1 MKKRSRI
8 LGAAAV
14 LLLTATTL
22 WAQGPRGDRQR
33 MMPRQRAERMTERM
47 SRQLSLTD
55 EQTAEIERI
64 LSDRFAERS
73 RKDSSC
79 CCCQGDSLCAKPD
92 GPVRRGP
99 GPDRAAMRRTDS
111 LIRSVLTPEQN
122 EKWTEMRKQAR
133 AAHGQRPARR
143 PDAGSGR

>member
-1 MKKRSRI
+1 MKTRSKI
-8 LGAAAV
+8 FGAAAV

-22 WAQGPRGDRQR
+22 WAQGPRGERQR
-33 MMPRQRAERMTERM
+33 MTPKQRAEQMTERM

-64 LSDRFAERS
+64 LSDRFAERP
-73 RKDSSC
+73 RKDSS
-79 CCCQGDSLCAKPD
+79 CCCQGDSLCAKPE
-92 GPVRRGP
+92 GPAHRRP
-99 GPDRAAMRRTDS
+99 GPDRAEMRRTDS

-133 AAHGQRPARR
+133 AAHSQRPAQR
-143 PDAGSGR
+143 PAAGSGR